1 MNGFERRKEQKKK
14 SILEAALALF
24 MEFGVQKVSVAEI
37 AEKASVSQVTIYNY
51 FESKDKLS
59 DKVLK
64 YYVDQVWAEQEAILI
79 SDLPFDE
86 KIKQITFEKS
96 HLTDQ
101 MSDNFFQDFMKDYTT
116 GKSYVEELYT
126 TKALPLMVNLFN
138 EGREQGFID
147 PDISNEAIL
156 FYMQM
161 FKEYMQREDVAQYML
176 PITEDLTKIFFY
188 GIVGREKND

>member
-116 GKSYVEELYT
+116 GKGYVEELYT